1 MYVNPIEIL
10 GLSNATDTTCIDNEI
25 IKKAKRK
32 LFADIDL
39 SDNGAFEYYGLQL
52 TKGNCEKA
60 IDELMN
66 NDCKEFYL
74 YLANNKPLNEFL
86 ASGKEVIF
94 KNFKQDSIFKLPEFV
109 KFISPYFAPRFDKA
123 LLAAFENDN
132 AELTKAILNT
142 STLIAQ
148 SELNIAFKSVSNN
161 IQNKIAEIDEI
172 TKDIKNEET
181 SYDED
186 DIEEV
191 VLLVKDHFPTNT
203 LNCLPQYFQSQI
215 LKIAHSINYLS
226 NSIWDTFDSTQVPND
241 LTEYLLTLNI
251 GGLDRPTFENNFKI
265 INKKNNERKE
275 QEKHAPILTKYAIS
289 LMALRKLREEI
300 ENKTKQPQVAIKQMN
315 SILSIDE
322 LNETPS
328 VLSEIRNQMA
338 MLFRGISV
346 SIWNKYGELDES
358 ILLIQIAMT
367 IKVDSE
373 TKEELSESLKQLL
386 ELKQKQ
392 KDNEKNEIKSLI
404 KLIENINSQIS
415 SHGMV
420 NIKAVKVKE
429 MLNEIFT
436 DKLIKS
442 LSESKELALKRS
454 LFYTLEK
461 TLVKM
466 DAFYSNS
473 FLKRI
478 KPIGNNDGELAVS
491 IEKNISGVEF
501 KAKNVL
507 NNVGT
512 GVGKANQAMVN
523 NLPPQLTVIIYIIII
538 GLIISAIGALIGN

>member
-10 GLSNATDTTCIDNEI
+10 GLSNATDTASIDNEI
-25 IKKAKRK
+25 VKKAKRK

-39 SDNGAFEYYGLQL
+39 SDNGVFEYYGLQL

-60 IDELMN
+60 IDELTN
-66 NDCKEFYL
+66 NDFKEFYL

-86 ASGKEVIF
+86 ANGKEAIF

-109 KFISPYFAPRFDKA
+109 KFISPYFAPKFDKA
-123 LLAAFENDN
+123 LLAAFEKDN
-132 AELTKAILNT
+132 ADLTKAILKT

-148 SELNIAFKSVSNN
+148 TDLNSAFKSVSNN

-172 TKDIKNEET
+172 TKDIKNEE
-181 SYDED
+181 SAYDED
-186 DIEEV
+186 DIEDV
-191 VLLVKDHFPTNT
+191 VQIVKEHFPTNT

-215 LKIAHSINYLS
+215 LKIANSINYLS
-226 NSIWDTFDSTQVPND
+226 NSIWDAFDTTQVPND

-265 INKKNNERKE
+265 ISKKHNERKE
-275 QEKHAPILTKYAIS
+275 QEKYAPILKKYAVS
-289 LMALRKLREEI
+289 LMALRKLREEV
-300 ENKTKQPQVAIKQMN
+300 ENKTKQPQVAMKQIN

-322 LNETPS
+322 LNATPS
-328 VLSEIRNQMA
+328 VLSEIRNQIA

-346 SIWNKYGELDES
+346 SIWNKYSELDES
-358 ILLIQIAMT
+358 ISLIRIAMT

-373 TKEELSESLKQLL
+373 TKDELGEALKQLL

-392 KDNEKNEIKSLI
+392 KDNEKSEIQSLI
-404 KLIENINSQIS
+404 KMLENINSQIS
-415 SHGMV
+415 SHGMI
-420 NIKAVKVKE
+420 NIKADKIKE

-436 DKLIKS
+436 DKLINS
-442 LSESKELALKRS
+442 LAESKELALKRN

-461 TLVKM
+461 TLVKL

-473 FLKRI
+473 FFKRI

-523 NLPPQLTVIIYIIII
+523 NLPSQLVGIIYLIIIIFII
-538 GLIISAIGALIGN
+538 GLIASIFE

>member
-10 GLSNATDTTCIDNEI
+10 GLSNATDTTSIDNEI
-25 IKKAKRK
+25 VKKAKRK

-39 SDNGAFEYYGLQL
+39 SDNGVFEYYGLQL

-60 IDELMN
+60 IDELTN
-66 NDCKEFYL
+66 NDFKEFYL

-86 ASGKEVIF
+86 ASGKEAIF

-109 KFISPYFAPRFDKA
+109 KFISPYFAPKFDKA
-123 LLAAFENDN
+123 LLAAFEIDN
-132 AELTKAILNT
+132 ADLTKAILNT
-142 STLIAQ
+142 STLITQ
-148 SELNIAFKSVSNN
+148 TDLNSAFKSVSNN

-172 TKDIKNEET
+172 TKDIKNEES

-186 DIEEV
+186 DIEDV
-191 VLLVKDHFPTNT
+191 VQIVKEHFPTNT

-215 LKIAHSINYLS
+215 LKIANSINYLS
-226 NSIWDTFDSTQVPND
+226 NSIWDAFDSTQVPND

-275 QEKHAPILTKYAIS
+275 QEKYAPILKKFAVS
-289 LMALRKLREEI
+289 LMALRKLREEV
-300 ENKTKQPQVAIKQMN
+300 ENKTKQPQVAMKQIN

-322 LNETPS
+322 LNATPS
-328 VLSEIRNQMA
+328 VLSEIRNQIA

-346 SIWNKYGELDES
+346 SIWNKYSELDES
-358 ILLIQIAMT
+358 ISLIRIALT
-367 IKVDSE
+367 IKVTSE
-373 TKEELSESLKQLL
+373 TKDELSEALKQLL

-392 KDNEKNEIKSLI
+392 KDNEKNEIQSLI
-404 KLIENINSQIS
+404 KMLENINSQIS
-415 SHGMV
+415 SHGMI
-420 NIKAVKVKE
+420 NIKADKVKE
-429 MLNEIFT
+429 MLNEIFS
-436 DKLIKS
+436 DKLINS
-442 LSESKELALKRS
+442 LSESKELALKRN

-461 TLVKM
+461 TLVKL

-473 FLKRI
+473 FFKRI

-523 NLPPQLTVIIYIIII
+523 NLPSQLVGIIYLIIVIFII
-538 GLIISAIGALIGN
+538 GLIASIFD